1 MSEKSNN
8 EWENEGGSILSSKIN
23 TIDTSISRKLWGE
36 QTEKCLKHFNIGD
49 DYFDHDFLST
59 LLTIKKVMAKS
70 NQKFGLINPILSKS
84 IIKAVDFILEKK
96 DFSCFPTKVWQT
108 GSGTGVNMNVN
119 EVIATIVNRKIEK
132 ILIHPNDHVNMSQS
146 SNDIIPTALNIVSTK
161 LLMEKL
167 IPELTRMEIQL
178 ESKEREFQKIIKVG
192 RTHLMDA
199 VPMSLGQEF
208 SAFKS
213 QIKEN
218 IKRLE
223 GSIER
228 LKLLPLGG
236 TAVGTGINCPSEV
249 SDYAIVEI
257 SKIYDIQFGKM
268 ENLFCGISSSD
279 SIVELSGQLKTLAC
293 SLLKIATDII
303 ILSSGPN
310 AGIGEIIFPN
320 NESGSSIMPG
330 KVNPTQCE
338 ALSMVCCQVIGN
350 DTAIT
355 LGGMQ
360 GKLQLN
366 TFRPL
371 LIINI
376 IQSINL
382 LADAIRS
389 FNEYCLKGLKEN
401 KKKIEIYLNKSK
413 MEFTAITSSIGYDQ
427 VTLLVK
433 DSTKNKTSIVDEIV
447 TNGYLSKEEVKRRL
461 EPSFLIHP
469 PLLRRIYE

>member
-1 MSEKSNN
+1 MSQQCKED
-8 EWENEGGSILSSKIN
+8 WENEGGRTLSPRIESSMFSK
-23 TIDTSISRKLWGE
+23 RWGK
-36 QTEKCLKHFNIGD
+36 QTEKCLKYFNIGD
-49 DYFDHDFLST
+49 DYFDHDFLSV
-59 LLTIKKVMAKS
+59 LITIKKVMAKS
-70 NQKFGLINPILSKS
+70 NQRFGLINPILSKS
-84 IIKAVDFILEKK
+84 IIEAVDFIFEKK
-96 DFSCFPTKVWQT
+96 DFSCFPTKIWQT

-119 EVIATIVNRKIEK
+119 EVIATIANSQLEK
-132 ILIHPNDHVNMSQS
+132 ILVHPNDHVNMCQS
-146 SNDIIPTALNIVSTK
+146 SNDIIPTALNIVTTK
-161 LLMEKL
+161 LLIERL
-167 IPELTRMEIQL
+167 IPELKKMEIQL
-178 ESKEREFQKIIKVG
+178 KNKEREFQKIIKVG

-223 GSIER
+223 DSVER
-228 LKLLPLGG
+228 LKLVPLGG
-236 TAVGTGINCPSEV
+236 TAIGTGINCPTEV
-249 SDYAIVEI
+249 SDYAIEEI
-257 SKIYDIQFGKM
+257 SKIYDIQFEKM
-268 ENLFCGISSSD
+268 ENLFSGISSSD

-293 SLLKIATDII
+293 SLLKIATDIT

-371 LIINI
+371 LIKNM

-382 LADAIRS
+382 LADSIRS
-389 FNEYCLKGLKEN
+389 FNDYCLKGLKEN
-401 KKKIEIYLNKSK
+401 KKNIETYLHKSK
-413 MEFTAITSSIGYDQ
+413 MGLAAITPSIGYDQ
-427 VTLLVK
+427 AALLVK
-433 DSTKNKTSIVDEIV
+433 NSTKNKTSIGDEII
-447 TNGYLSKEEVKRRL
+447 TNGYLSKEEVKRKL
-461 EPSFLIHP
+461 EPKFLIHS
-469 PLLRRIYE
+469 PLLRRLYE

>member
-1 MSEKSNN
+1 MSQQCKED
-8 EWENEGGSILSSKIN
+8 WENEGGSTLSTRIES
-23 TIDTSISRKLWGE
+23 SMFSKLWGK
-36 QTEKCLKHFNIGD
+36 QTEKCLKYFNIGD
-49 DYFDHDFLST
+49 DYFDHDFLSV
-59 LLTIKKVMAKS
+59 LITIKKVMAES
-70 NQKFGLINPILSKS
+70 NQTFGLINPLLSKS
-84 IIKAVDFILEKK
+84 IIEAVDFILEKK
-96 DFSCFPTKVWQT
+96 DFSYFPTKIWQT

-119 EVIATIVNRKIEK
+119 EVIATIANRKIEK
-132 ILIHPNDHVNMSQS
+132 ILVRPNDHVNMSQS
-146 SNDIIPTALNIVSTK
+146 SNDIIPTALNIVTTK
-161 LLMEKL
+161 LLMERL
-167 IPELTRMEIQL
+167 IPELAKMEIQL
-178 ESKEREFQKIIKVG
+178 ENKEREFKKIIKVG
-192 RTHLMDA
+192 RTHLRDA

-223 GSIER
+223 DSMER
-228 LKLLPLGG
+228 LKLVPLGG
-236 TAVGTGINCPSEV
+236 TAIGTGINCPSEV
-249 SDYAIVEI
+249 SDYAIEEI
-257 SKIYDIQFGKM
+257 SKIYDIRFEKM
-268 ENLFCGISSSD
+268 ENLFSGISSSD

-293 SLLKIATDII
+293 SLLKIATDIT

-355 LGGMQ
+355 LGGLQ

-371 LIINI
+371 LIKNI

-382 LADAIRS
+382 LADSIRS

-401 KKKIEIYLNKSK
+401 KKNIEFYLNKSE
-413 MEFTAITSSIGYDQ
+413 MGLTAITSSIGYDQ
-427 VTLLVK
+427 TALLVEN
-433 DSTKNKTSIVDEIV
+433 STKNKTSIVDEIV

-469 PLLRRIYE
+469 PLLRRLYE